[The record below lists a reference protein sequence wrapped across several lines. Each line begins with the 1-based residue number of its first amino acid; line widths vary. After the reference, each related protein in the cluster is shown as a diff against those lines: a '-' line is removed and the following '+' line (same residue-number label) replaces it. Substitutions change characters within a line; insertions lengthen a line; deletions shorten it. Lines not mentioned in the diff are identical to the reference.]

1 MRQEHPVAAVLDEI
15 AEHLYAARAQ
25 ARGPRVDRRSDRIGT
40 DPHDARAAVGAH
52 GHAHREREAVGAD
65 ERQHDALERLFS
77 EVEPAAA
84 TVAPLGFDD
93 DGTNFVLRADV
104 PGLTENDF
112 DISVAGNTVTLRGER
127 KVTVPEGYSTHRRER
142 SAVKF
147 AKSYQLPTRVDA
159 DKVTATLKH
168 GVLTL
173 TLPKVAEAQPR
184 QISVKAA

>member
-1 MRQEHPVAAVLDEI
+1 MLTRFSDFNDWPSFGFADF
-15 AEHLYAARAQ
+15 ARPHSSPTQ
-25 ARGPRVDRRSDRIGT
+25 LRR
-40 DPHDARAAVGAH
+40 
-52 GHAHREREAVGAD
+52 E
-65 ERQHDALERLFS
+65 LERLFS
-77 EVEPAAA
+77 ESEPSARAGA
-84 TVAPLGFDD
+84 TLAFDD

-104 PGLTENDF
+104 PGLSESDF
-112 DISVAGNTVTLRGER
+112 EISVAGNTVTLRGER
-127 KVTVPEGYSTHRRER
+127 KVEVPEGYSTHRRER